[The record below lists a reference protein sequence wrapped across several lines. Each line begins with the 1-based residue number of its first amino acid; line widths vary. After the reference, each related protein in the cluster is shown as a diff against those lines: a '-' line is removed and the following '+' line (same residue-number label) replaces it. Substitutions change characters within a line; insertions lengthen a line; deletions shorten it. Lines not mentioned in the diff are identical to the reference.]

1 MRIDLN
7 ADLGEST
14 SIETVS
20 NDAEIMKYI
29 SSANIACGFH
39 AGDPLMMA
47 KTVQLALEN
56 KVAIGVHPSYPD
68 LEGFGRRSIKMND
81 DELFAIILYQGGALK
96 SITTALGGKVNHVKP
111 HGALYNDI
119 ANNYQKAKIVS
130 EAIYKIDPEL
140 IFVGLA
146 NSQMLKA
153 ANETGL
159 RIASEVF
166 ADRTYL
172 DDGSL
177 VPRTQEGAVIHDI
190 TKCINQINQI
200 LTENT
205 VQTINGKT
213 IPMHADTICVHGDNA
228 QALDFVKA
236 LNAFFQQKGIELK
249 SL

>member
-7 ADLGEST
+7 SDLGES
-14 SIETVS
+14 IGNKIVG

-29 SSANIACGFH
+29 TSANIACGFH
-39 AGDPLMMA
+39 AGDPLIMA

-56 KVAIGVHPSYPD
+56 NVAIGAHPAYPD

-81 DELFAIILYQGGALK
+81 DELFAIILYQVGALK
-96 SITTALGGKVNHVKP
+96 SITNAFGGKVNHVKP

-119 ANNYQKAKIVS
+119 AKNYQKAKLVS
-130 EAIYKIDPEL
+130 EAIYKIDPKL

-146 NSQMLKA
+146 NSQMLIA
-153 ANETGL
+153 AKETGL

-166 ADRTYL
+166 ADRAYL
-172 DDGSL
+172 DDGTL
-177 VPRTQEGAVIHDI
+177 VPRTQEGAVIHDT

-200 LTENT
+200 LTENS
-205 VQTINGKT
+205 VQTISGKT
-213 IPMHADTICVHGDNA
+213 IPMQADTICVHGDNA
-228 QALDFVKA
+228 DALDFVKA
-236 LNAFFQQKGIELK
+236 LNAFFLQKGIKLK